1 MTKLAKIFTRYKKNF
16 ESVILISIGNVLR
29 LLNDHNSMIAKL
41 FCLVPW
47 YCRWGSELLLLR
59 VELTPWFMTRWCTT
73 VIAWWELCF
82 LFALLSQ
89 FPLIYDEP
97 CAALAG
103 CWSCFSWCSSSS
115 SQGVPGILTSKISL
129 RNKESRGCKERKKK
143 VKCTTFQIH
152 LSVFWKIM
160 RLKNALLWSKIRE
173 RETLSFP
180 KISFSCHR
188 LAGARMVVYE
198 KWWSHFGMF
207 IKNRGLLL

>member
-1 MTKLAKIFTRYKKNF
+1 MLASLVQWLQKTLDVYCSCFGKNSRKSRCTRSARF
-16 ESVILISIGNVLR
+16 AS
-29 LLNDHNSMIAKL
+29 
-41 FCLVPW
+41 
-47 YCRWGSELLLLR
+47 
-59 VELTPWFMTRWCTT
+59 LTPWFMTRWCTT

-173 RETLSFP
+173 RDSLFSQDLVQLS
-180 KISFSCHR
+180 
-188 LAGARMVVYE
+188 
-198 KWWSHFGMF
+198 
-207 IKNRGLLL
+207 

>member
-1 MTKLAKIFTRYKKNF
+1 MARIQKNFPKHKKNSEIRNSKNYF
-16 ESVILISIGNVLR
+16 IR
-29 LLNDHNSMIAKL
+29 WLNDHNSMIAKL

-152 LSVFWKIM
+152 LSVFLENHEVEKCFA
-160 RLKNALLWSKIRE
+160 LKQNTRE
-173 RETLSFP
+173 RDSLFSQDLVQLS
-180 KISFSCHR
+180 
-188 LAGARMVVYE
+188 
-198 KWWSHFGMF
+198 
-207 IKNRGLLL
+207 